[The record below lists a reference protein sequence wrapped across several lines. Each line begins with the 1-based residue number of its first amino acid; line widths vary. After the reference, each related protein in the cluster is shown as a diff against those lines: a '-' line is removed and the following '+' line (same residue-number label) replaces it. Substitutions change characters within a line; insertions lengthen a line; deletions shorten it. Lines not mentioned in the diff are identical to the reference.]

1 MTRILVTTASKH
13 GATQE
18 IGDAIAAALESR
30 GLEAF
35 TRPAGEVDS
44 LDGVDGVIIG
54 SGVYA
59 GRWLGPA
66 KDLVRRFQAELRA
79 RPTWLFSSG
88 PLGAAPAPGDVP
100 VDVAEMTELSGA
112 RGHRVFAGRLAQED
126 VGFAERAII
135 KVVKAPY
142 GDFRDWPEINAWAV
156 EIAEALRPALAVEA

>member
-13 GATQE
+13 GATSE

-30 GLEAF
+30 GIEAF
-35 TRPAGEVDS
+35 HRRAAEVDS
-44 LDGVDGVIIG
+44 LDGVESVIIG

-59 GRWLGPA
+59 GHWLGPA

-79 RPTWLFSSG
+79 RAVWLFSSG
-88 PLGAAPAPGDVP
+88 PLGAAPAPVDVP

-142 GDFRDWPEINAWAV
+142 GDFRDWPEITAWAM
-156 EIAEALRPALAVEA
+156 EIAEALRPAVAAEA

>member
-1 MTRILVTTASKH
+1 
-13 GATQE
+13 
-18 IGDAIAAALESR
+18 
-30 GLEAF
+30 
-35 TRPAGEVDS
+35 
-44 LDGVDGVIIG
+44 
-54 SGVYA
+54 
-59 GRWLGPA
+59 
-66 KDLVRRFQAELRA
+66 
-79 RPTWLFSSG
+79 
-88 PLGAAPAPGDVP
+88 